1 MRIFKIIQV
10 KDYNYLKIYV
20 EGNGDN
26 EKTNLVISY
35 YQEEELKE
43 RKQLSQSVTNSNS
56 TIMWLTKEQIQ
67 NDFYL
72 TIECAKTPCDY
83 KLDLNGQTTAD
94 IHINEQYT
102 YFITKETQLMNF
114 RLLNLKN
121 AKTLNENYTYFL
133 EIWAKGNMKINA
145 KLEGGDYEKSP
156 YTYYR
161 IKYND
166 FIKSKYYFAINGTID
181 DFINIGILLYHTEKY
196 DKAFHSDLFLEDGV
210 EIAGYLYDN
219 EKMYFKKT
227 YAYSKGFF

>member
-1 MRIFKIIQV
+1 
-10 KDYNYLKIYV
+10 
-20 EGNGDN
+20 
-26 EKTNLVISY
+26 
-35 YQEEELKE
+35 
-43 RKQLSQSVTNSNS
+43 
-56 TIMWLTKEQIQ
+56 
-67 NDFYL
+67 
-72 TIECAKTPCDY
+72 
-83 KLDLNGQTTAD
+83 
-94 IHINEQYT
+94 
-102 YFITKETQLMNF
+102 
-114 RLLNLKN
+114 
-121 AKTLNENYTYFL
+121 
-133 EIWAKGNMKINA
+133 MKINA

-156 YTYYR
+156 NTYYR